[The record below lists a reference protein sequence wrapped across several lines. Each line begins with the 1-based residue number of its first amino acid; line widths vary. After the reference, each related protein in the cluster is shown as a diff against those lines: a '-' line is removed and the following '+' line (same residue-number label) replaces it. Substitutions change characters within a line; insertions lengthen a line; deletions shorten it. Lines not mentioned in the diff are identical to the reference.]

1 MGARVDDLLRSS
13 MVPST
18 QRMLMLTKF
27 GGPDG
32 FAVVE
37 RPVPEPGVGEILVK
51 VLAASVQFTDVIL
64 RKGQYPDLKDKPPL
78 VLGYDL
84 VGEVMKVGPGVAA
97 RDADDR
103 RDSFD
108 IYPPV
113 WLAQHSKA
121 IFGPLL
127 GMGLAVAL
135 LARIRS
141 P

>member
-13 MVPST
+13 MAPST
-18 QRMLMLTKF
+18 QRMLMLTKL

-64 RKGQYPDLKDKPPL
+64 RKGQSPDL
-78 VLGYDL
+78 
-84 VGEVMKVGPGVAA
+84 
-97 RDADDR
+97 
-103 RDSFD
+103 
-108 IYPPV
+108 
-113 WLAQHSKA
+113 KA

-127 GMGLAVAL
+127 GMGLAVPI
-135 LARIRS
+135 LARIPS